1 MALTATINW
10 IGGVIVAFGTLLTSI
25 GTSVAADIPPLAPK
39 AIIAPAP
46 ALEAWSFTLAPY
58 VWMPSLVGSSTVRG
72 RTTDVDVTFV
82 DILDHT
88 KIPKDLFGVMAY
100 FEARNGRVSLF
111 ADVLYL
117 KVGLNS
123 DMTRSRGVDALN
135 ASVGASAGLK
145 IEMVIAEAAAAYEI
159 ANWGSPAGP
168 GSSTAIDLY
177 GGVRGWW
184 QKADASVNLGGT
196 VNVGDLTFNPDRTL
210 TASGNVS
217 WIDPLV
223 GVRLRQQ
230 FAPGVDLV
238 MSGDV
243 GGFGA
248 GSKFSWQALAA
259 FNHTLF
265 VRNNITW
272 SGMIGYK
279 ALHVDYSQGSGLTRY
294 EYNMTMHGPIFGLTA
309 RF

>member
-39 AIIAPAP
+39 AIVAPAP

-58 VWMPSLVGSSTVRG
+58 VWTPSLVGSSTVRG

-88 KIPKDLFGVMAY
+88 KVPKDLFGVMAY

-184 QKADASVNLGGT
+184 QKADASVDLGGT
-196 VNVGDLTFNPDRTL
+196 VNVGDLSRTGDRTL
-210 TASGNVS
+210 TASGDVS
-217 WIDPLV
+217 WLDPLV

-230 FAPGVDLV
+230 FAPGADLV
-238 MSGDV
+238 LSGDV

-248 GSKFSWQALAA
+248 GSKFTWQALAA
-259 FNHTLF
+259 FNYTLL

-272 SGMIGYK
+272 SGMLGYR
-279 ALHVDYSQGSGLTRY
+279 ALHVDYSQGSGLNHY
-294 EYNMTMHGPIFGLTA
+294 EYDMTMHGPIVGLTA